1 LDKYLVVLAGAG
13 LGGLARYVAGT
24 WIMAKYGGRF
34 PLGTF
39 VINITGAFLIGV
51 LMTLLTER
59 FHPHPNW
66 RLFLVVGILGGYT
79 TFSSFEYETYQAVR
93 DGERWLGLV
102 VRHGQRGA
110 RVCRAYGWARFWR
123 VAAGNGRPT
132 GVLAHPRSGMLTK
145 GSRQESHHLHQR
157 RHPAS
162 HDGAARF
169 HHDLPDAQGRLRRHR
184 YAGLLRLRAR
194 TN

>member
-39 VINITGAFLIGV
+39 VINITGGFLIGV

-93 DGERWLGLV
+93 DGERWLGLM
-102 VRHGQRGA
+102 
-110 RVCRAYGWARFWR
+110 YM
-123 VAAGNGRPT
+123 AGSVGFGYLGVWLGT
-132 GVLAHPRSGMLTK
+132 VLAG
-145 GSRQESHHLHQR
+145 
-157 RHPAS
+157 
-162 HDGAARF
+162 
-169 HHDLPDAQGRLRRHR
+169 GR
-184 YAGLLRLRAR
+184 
-194 TN
+194 

>member
-51 LMTLLTER
+51 LMTLLTQR

-79 TFSSFEYETYQAVR
+79 TFSSFEYELFQAVR

-102 VRHGQRGA
+102 YLTGS
-110 RVCRAYGWARFWR
+110 
-123 VAAGNGRPT
+123 VALGYLGVWLGT
-132 GVLAHPRSGMLTK
+132 VLAG
-145 GSRQESHHLHQR
+145 
-157 RHPAS
+157 
-162 HDGAARF
+162 
-169 HHDLPDAQGRLRRHR
+169 GR
-184 YAGLLRLRAR
+184 
-194 TN
+194 